1 MGIIMN
7 YPQNKMKA
15 FTMSYD
21 DGLVHDIKL
30 IEIMKKHG
38 LKGTFNINS
47 ERYSKEDNLSNEG
60 MLSIEQT
67 KKLYMQ
73 EGIEVAVHTATHP
86 TMVDLPSEVLTFE
99 IIKDRNLL
107 EKRFNTFIR
116 GMANPNGAYN
126 DKAIA
131 SMKACGIAYART
143 IDASRNFDIP
153 SEWLKW
159 NPTCHHNEPK
169 LFELGENFINMKVN
183 RQHEGNAK
191 LFYLWGHSSEFEIDN
206 NWDRIEKFAELIG
219 GKDDIWYATNIEI
232 YDYIK
237 AFNQLIFNVEG
248 NMCYNPTSTDLYF
261 SCQNRC
267 YEVKAGQTLTNIN
280 YFEWE

>member
-21 DGLVHDIKL
+21 DGLVHDIRL

-38 LKGTFNINS
+38 LKGAFNINS

-99 IIKDRNLL
+99 II
-107 EKRFNTFIR
+107 
-116 GMANPNGAYN
+116 MYN
-126 DKAIA
+126 IHYYMSIHIFKY
-131 SMKACGIAYART
+131 C
-143 IDASRNFDIP
+143 
-153 SEWLKW
+153 
-159 NPTCHHNEPK
+159 
-169 LFELGENFINMKVN
+169 
-183 RQHEGNAK
+183 
-191 LFYLWGHSSEFEIDN
+191 
-206 NWDRIEKFAELIG
+206 LIC
-219 GKDDIWYATNIEI
+219 K
-232 YDYIK
+232 
-237 AFNQLIFNVEG
+237 
-248 NMCYNPTSTDLYF
+248 
-261 SCQNRC
+261 
-267 YEVKAGQTLTNIN
+267 
-280 YFEWE
+280 